1 MKIEPTIEPA
11 TEDDIGKFSMG
22 QGWPTLRAWV
32 GKVEDEPIALFG
44 LARGADARWYA
55 FFDITDAARPFKKA
69 IVRTGKMLMDEAR
82 KMGLPYVYA
91 QADENEPLS
100 VRWLRSLGF
109 EIDPRSGILMRWKND
124 MER

>member
-1 MKIEPTIEPA
+1 MRADPSIEPA
-11 TEDDIGKFSMG
+11 TVEDIGKFSMG

-32 GKVEDEPIALFG
+32 GKEGDEPIALFG
-44 LARGADARWYA
+44 FARGSDARWYA
-55 FFDITDAARPFKKA
+55 FFDITDKARPYKKT

-82 KMGLPYVYA
+82 KMGLRYVYA
-91 QADENEPLS
+91 EPDQDEALA

-109 EIDPRSGILMRWKND
+109 EIDPRSGVLMRWEND